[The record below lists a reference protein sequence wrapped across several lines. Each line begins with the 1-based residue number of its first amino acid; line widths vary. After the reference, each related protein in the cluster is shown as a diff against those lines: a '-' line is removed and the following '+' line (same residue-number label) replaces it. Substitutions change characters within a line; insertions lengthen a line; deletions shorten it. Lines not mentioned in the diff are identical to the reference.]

1 MRMTYE
7 YIRVVYG
14 YTYIY
19 IHIYFSLF
27 KVDKNYNSLITNKH
41 QLKNFFEKKGKKKI
55 HKHINCIYPTLAINL
70 LHKLHGQSSQ
80 LHNCI
85 FALKISSDEESFIA
99 MGTFCHN

>member
-41 QLKNFFEKKGKKKI
+41 QLKNFFEKKGKK
-55 HKHINCIYPTLAINL
+55 NSQTY
-70 LHKLHGQSSQ
+70 KLYIPYIGD
-80 LHNCI
+80 
-85 FALKISSDEESFIA
+85 KSF
-99 MGTFCHN
+99 T